1 MSEGKGEAMDPASLE
16 DRVDR
21 VERMLERVVEVINAS
36 TSGMLIHLNPEFQLA
51 DDHCHFVFIFHFF
64 YQIE

>member
-36 TSGMLIHLNPEFQLA
+36 TSGMLIHLNPEFQLV
-51 DDHCHFVFIFHFF
+51 DDHLSFCVYLPFLLSN
-64 YQIE
+64 